1 MKKLTASLII
11 IDAIQ
16 LVIGIGIWIYIGIAR
31 GNEVDN
37 TLYLAVFLMLL
48 CNVATIVG
56 LYAVM
61 KYRNHDMVESLHNL
75 EKLNTT
81 LRAQRHDYLNHFQV
95 IYGLM
100 ELGEYEEAKK
110 YLDPV
115 FKDIMKVSRALKTRE
130 PAVNALIQVKMETA
144 ERSGIDFYPEIRS
157 ELGALPVEVWNLCK
171 ILSNLIDNSIDI
183 LTGAEQE
190 EKKINLD
197 IFEDTEY
204 YYFTVSNNGPA
215 ISPEM
220 KTEIFKMGVSS
231 KKEEGHGMG
240 LYIVSQIVKE
250 ALGDIELTS
259 EKERTSF
266 RVRLPKKCR

>member
-1 MKKLTASLII
+1 MKKLTVSLII

-16 LVIGIGIWIYIGIAR
+16 LIIGIGIWIYIGIAR
-31 GNEVDN
+31 GDEVNN
-37 TLYLAVFLMLL
+37 TLYLAVFFMLL
-48 CNVATIVG
+48 CSVATMAG
-56 LYAVM
+56 LYIVM

-115 FKDIMKVSRALKTRE
+115 FKDIMKVSRALKTKE
-130 PAVNALIQVKMETA
+130 PAVNALIQVKMEA
-144 ERSGIDFYPEIRS
+144 SERSGIDFYPEIRS
-157 ELGALPVEVWNLCK
+157 ELGALPIEVWNLCK

-183 LTGAEQE
+183 LVKTQQE

-197 IFEDTEY
+197 IFEDMEY
-204 YYFTVSNNGPA
+204 YCFIVSNNGPA
-215 ISPEM
+215 IPAEM
-220 KTEIFKMGVSS
+220 QTEIFKVGVSS

-250 ALGDIELTS
+250 AFGEIELIST
-259 EKERTSF
+259 KERTSF
-266 RVRLPKKCR
+266 SIRIPKKHE